1 MPTPDRVRKL
11 QIVLIAALYGLVGF
25 FLQAG
30 PVGGVFSLLNG
41 GRPVFSG
48 MGILLSA
55 CSFLAFL
62 AVACSAAI
70 GLHLGEEEEKP
81 GEPEKDPTTSI
92 EDTPGENIRA
102 RIRPELH
109 QLRMIITAL
118 GGYMALQAISLTV
131 LHLRDGI
138 ETGVLVALFNFGL
151 YYTAIGWFLLW
162 QFLRW
167 YAQEK
172 KWLRLQD
179 ELIGMDAVRLVAVVL
194 AIQPLGFLLVLPV
207 KIATT
212 PSLLLSL
219 TSISFGVLLLAAVV
233 LWQSRRA
240 TMRLTALMLASFGV
254 TLVLLTFAVGF
265 VEMAMI
271 GR

>member
-1 MPTPDRVRKL
+1 MPTPDRIRKL
-11 QIVLIAALYGLVGF
+11 RIVLVAALYGLIGF

-30 PVGGVFSLLNG
+30 PLGGVFSLLND

-48 MGILLSA
+48 LGILLA
-55 CSFLAFL
+55 AGSFLAYL
-62 AVACSAAI
+62 AIAGSAAI
-70 GLHLGEEEEKP
+70 GLHMGEEEEKP
-81 GEPEKDPTTSI
+81 GEPEKEPTTSI
-92 EDTPGENIRA
+92 DNTPGDDIRV
-102 RIRPELH
+102 RVRPELH

-118 GGYMALQAISLTV
+118 GGYMVLQAISLTV

-138 ETGVLVALFNFGL
+138 DTGVLVALFNFGL

-194 AIQPLGFLLVLPV
+194 AVKPLGFLLVLPV

-212 PSLLLSL
+212 SSLLLAFSGV
-219 TSISFGVLLLAAVV
+219 SFGVLLLAAVV
-233 LWQSRRA
+233 LWQARRE
-240 TMRLTALMLASFGV
+240 TLRLTVLMLASFGV
-254 TLVLLTFAVGF
+254 ALLLLTFAVGF
-265 VEMAMI
+265 VELAMT